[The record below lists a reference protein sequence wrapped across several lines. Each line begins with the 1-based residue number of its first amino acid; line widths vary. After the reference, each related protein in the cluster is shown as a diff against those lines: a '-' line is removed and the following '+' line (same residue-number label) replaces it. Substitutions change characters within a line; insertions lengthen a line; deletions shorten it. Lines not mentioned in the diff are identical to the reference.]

1 MIMTSQMGKDIR
13 MSKIIDPVGRP
24 AIIVK
29 ADEGLAVGPVE
40 GLEEIEEGLRSA
52 IAAGVDGMVLGP
64 GQASRNAHLFRGK
77 TAPAMLVRADWS
89 NFGRNEK
96 FPLPWKRMTHVT
108 VAGAKHA
115 AFLGAHAVVASFFV
129 GYRDDLDE
137 ANNIESLSHLG
148 AECFEYGLPLVAEA
162 VPVGERI
169 TDHNF
174 VDSAKMAGRMSLEAG
189 ADAIAVPFTGSRATM
204 KEVVDSSGE
213 APVLLISNGSNEQE
227 IVASLKAGV
236 SGIMLDAVVFRGG
249 VGATIEGI
257 KTIVEGV
264 SK

>member
-1 MIMTSQMGKDIR
+1 
-13 MSKIIDPVGRP
+13 
-24 AIIVK
+24 
-29 ADEGLAVGPVE
+29 
-40 GLEEIEEGLRSA
+40 
-52 IAAGVDGMVLGP
+52 MV
-64 GQASRNAHLFRGK
+64 HLFRGK
-77 TAPAMLVRADWS
+77 SAPAMLVRSDWS
-89 NFGRNEK
+89 NVRRDGN

-108 VAGAKHA
+108 VAGARHA

-129 GYRDDLDE
+129 GYKDDQDE
-137 ANNIESLSHLG
+137 ADNIEALSHLG
-148 AECFEYGLPLVAEA
+148 AECFEFGLPLLAEA

-174 VDSAKMAGRMSLEAG
+174 VASAKMAGRMSLEAG

-213 APVLLISNGSNEQE
+213 APVMLISSGMDERE
-227 IVASLKAGV
+227 IKSSLKAGV
-236 SGIMLDAVVFRGG
+236 SGIVLDGNVFRKG
-249 VGATIEGI
+249 VGTAIEGV